1 MVKIIKAD
9 FGFSKTAFDDFIK
22 IMIPEAEGVKFSAV
36 TKVES
41 EEKIEI
47 EIEGNGKRNAM
58 DCYKL
63 KQASW
68 RVITIFEC
76 QLKIKKQ
83 EKTLSSSVKKLC
95 QD

>member
-22 IMIPEAEGVKFSAV
+22 IMIPEAEGVKFSAI

-47 EIEGNGKRNAM
+47 EIEGNGK
-58 DCYKL
+58 KL
-63 KQASW
+63 ILINKNYNEFADEQK
-68 RVITIFEC
+68 VVMFKTGIM
-76 QLKIKKQ
+76 KIYGNY
-83 EKTLSSSVKKLC
+83 SVWN
-95 QD
+95 

>member
-41 EEKIEI
+41 EEKK
-47 EIEGNGKRNAM
+47 GTR
-58 DCYKL
+58 
-63 KQASW
+63 
-68 RVITIFEC
+68 ITLNFDKGVE
-76 QLKIKKQ
+76 KK
-83 EKTLSSSVKKLC
+83 
-95 QD
+95 